1 MFSNLEELSIDK
13 SLVNYENL
21 LVYEVEPKII
31 KISIEMSK
39 SWLTLFLIRQKEKLN
54 IILM

>member
-54 IILM
+54 IIMM